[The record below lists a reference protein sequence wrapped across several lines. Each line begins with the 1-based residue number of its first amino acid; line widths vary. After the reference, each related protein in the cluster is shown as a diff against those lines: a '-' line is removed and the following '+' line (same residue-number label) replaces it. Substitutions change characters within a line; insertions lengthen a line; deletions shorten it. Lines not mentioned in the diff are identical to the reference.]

1 MTITISIIKGFQSK
15 SLEVEPEAKTTEKHC
30 LLAHSPSL
38 TQITFQHDPW
48 PPVQGR
54 HHLQWAGPSYVNHY
68 SRKCPGDLPT
78 GQLMEVFS
86 RILNYCQES
95 EDHVKGSPIN
105 QSIKP
110 SSETWQ
116 NTDCGLQPAQPCSS
130 KEDVRK
136 HHHTCLFSLS
146 IAALAR
152 QMEEWGDAI
161 KTLWLTSWNYFLT
174 RPLRFTE
181 PPLSQGFCTWKPF
194 LPEKF
199 YATLDKIKYL
209 PTIIE
214 QFTFKKKLFGMH
226 AILSFVKG
234 EGKVAFEQD
243 KHTC

>member
-1 MTITISIIKGFQSK
+1 MTHDHLSKEGTIFSGLGLPTSIITQENALEICLQANWWKYFPEYLTTVKSQKIMWKGPQS
-15 SLEVEPEAKTTEKHC
+15 
-30 LLAHSPSL
+30 
-38 TQITFQHDPW
+38 
-48 PPVQGR
+48 
-54 HHLQWAGPSYVNHY
+54 
-68 SRKCPGDLPT
+68 
-78 GQLMEVFS
+78 
-86 RILNYCQES
+86 
-95 EDHVKGSPIN
+95 IN

-110 SSETWQ
+110 SSEAWQ
-116 NTDCGLQPAQPCSS
+116 NTDCGLHPAQPCSS

-161 KTLWLTSWNYFLT
+161 KSLWLTSWKYLVT

-181 PPLSQGFCTWKPF
+181 PPLSQGFCIWKPF

-214 QFTFKKKLFGMH
+214 QFTLKKKKPALWH
-226 AILSFVKG
+226 ACYFII
-234 EGKVAFEQD
+234 
-243 KHTC
+243 C